1 MRRRKTKT
9 KRITFELILLTFIV
23 FSAVIIAVVNVYVLT
38 TSTAAETE
46 TTIITSTNTNKK
58 VGVDERLLRI
68 LRRVG
73 IYNTSSLSKSDLG
86 NLPSWKETTAR
97 VGNNGPI
104 ILGIKANAKN
114 TIWESEILKSAD
126 LLLPESSAVV
136 RTTYTRY
143 LIIIVF
149 LQVIRNVKILL
160 NGKSRGG
167 RYVNKIEAKRTENS
181 MP

>member
-73 IYNTSSLSKSDLG
+73 IYNTSSLSKSDLK
-86 NLPSWKETTAR
+86 NLPSWEETTAR

-104 ILGIKANAKN
+104 ILGIKEGQCKEYNLRIRDIKKRRFAVAGIFSSG
-114 TIWESEILKSAD
+114 THYLYEILNNNCIFASNPARKD
-126 LLLPESSAVV
+126 FVEW
-136 RTTYTRY
+136 
-143 LIIIVF
+143 
-149 LQVIRNVKILL
+149 QVPW
-160 NGKSRGG
+160 GK
-167 RYVNKIEAKRTENS
+167 VC
-181 MP
+181 

>member
-1 MRRRKTKT
+1 M
-9 KRITFELILLTFIV
+9 ILLTFIV

-114 TIWESEILKSAD
+114 TI
-126 LLLPESSAVV
+126 
-136 RTTYTRY
+136 
-143 LIIIVF
+143 
-149 LQVIRNVKILL
+149 
-160 NGKSRGG
+160 
-167 RYVNKIEAKRTENS
+167 
-181 MP
+181 